1 VSHHLLLALGRSGW
15 GEAQL
20 GVTLAK
26 DLVARGERVTF
37 VVNPAIARLFLET
50 GLDVRVLPEA
60 GPPVTPALEQR
71 ARELRPASVV
81 LVDYVQCVDG
91 LRRYHVDAG
100 VPARLGPVVLID
112 TWHFAEAGLVLDVGP
127 DERTPI
133 APAAATFPRRLVPVP
148 FARPGVEGG
157 FRVLPDPI
165 RLSEADRAAVRA
177 RLGSEGE
184 AGAPA
189 KVLLLCTSSWQHK
202 TYPGAQGRIAATVPA
217 LLAELLRP
225 LPAEVQL
232 VHVGPAPLVPLA
244 RALDRRYA
252 HVRQL
257 PGPTF
262 RAVVAASDA
271 VLTLNAS
278 ATSNLTAVAA
288 DVPILCLQNG
298 WDGGADGIPSDR
310 PAIRRWAEE
319 NLPAYRFRMWPLAM
333 DAVLGPVL
341 AGNPYA
347 EVLRLTEI
355 LDADAVEEGLLAL
368 LFDPGAR
375 DSAARAR
382 AAYVDE
388 VGRVPAG
395 GEQLARML
403 T

>member
-1 VSHHLLLALGRSGW
+1 MSHHLLLALGRSGW
-15 GEAQL
+15 GEAQV
-20 GVTLAK
+20 GVVLAR

-50 GLDVRVLPEA
+50 GLDVRVLPA
-60 GPPVTPALEQR
+60 APPVTSALEQL

-91 LRRYHVDAG
+91 LRRYQLDAG
-100 VPARLGPVVLID
+100 LPARLGPVVLID

-127 DERTPI
+127 DERTEI

-148 FARPGVEGG
+148 FVRPGVDGG
-157 FRVLPDPI
+157 FRVLPSAI
-165 RLSEADRAAVRA
+165 RLGDGERGAVRS
-177 RLGSEGE
+177 RLGSPE
-184 AGAPA
+184 
-189 KVLLLCTSSWQHK
+189 KIVLLCTSSWQHK
-202 TYPGAQGRIAATVPA
+202 TYPGVQGRIAAAVPQ

-225 LPAEVQL
+225 LPPRVQV

-244 RALDRRYA
+244 RVLDRRYA

-262 RAVVAASDA
+262 RALVAASDV

-288 DVPILCLQNG
+288 DVPVLCLQNG
-298 WDGGADGIPSDR
+298 WDGGADGLRAR
-310 PAIRRWAEE
+310 PAVQRWAEE

-347 EVLRLTEI
+347 EILRLTEM
-355 LDADAVEEGLLAL
+355 LDADAVETGLTAL
-368 LFDPGAR
+368 LFDPGVR
-375 DSAARAR
+375 DASARAR
-382 AAYVDE
+382 AVYVDE
-388 VGRVPAG
+388 VSRVPGG
-395 GEQLARML
+395 GERLAEVLR
-403 T
+403 